1 MLDKKG
7 KKILATR
14 HVPAL
19 RKKWTSRVSPNQF
32 RKKVRAI
39 TSQNTRESI

>member
-19 RKKWTSRVSPNQF
+19 RKKWTSREPSPH
-32 RKKVRAI
+32 RTHERPSKGVI
-39 TSQNTRESI
+39 TPI